1 MESET
6 IVLERIARLDLGA
19 GLDTAKAVR
28 VEEQLAH
35 LDAEQ
40 LAAFR
45 DLRRKLDFRQLSG
58 EAADAA
64 VSAFL
69 GGLASAKAD

>member
-1 MESET
+1 MESEKV
-6 IVLERIARLDLGA
+6 VLERIAKLDQGV

-28 VEEQLAH
+28 AEEQLAH

-45 DLRRKLDFRQLSG
+45 DLRRKLDFLQLTG